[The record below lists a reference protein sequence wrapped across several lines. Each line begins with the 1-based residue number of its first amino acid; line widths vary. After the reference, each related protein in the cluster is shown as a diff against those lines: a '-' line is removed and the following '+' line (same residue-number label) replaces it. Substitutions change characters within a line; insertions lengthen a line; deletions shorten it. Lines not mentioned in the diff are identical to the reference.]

1 MHQTHIQHRTVV
13 LCITKLGTQQS
24 FAMKCTHPLG
34 SSLNEIDR
42 LKASEIN
49 RCPEITSA
57 KNTEDE
63 GKDGHIFS
71 LLFKGQTLATFRYFF
86 NF

>member
-1 MHQTHIQHRTVV
+1 
-13 LCITKLGTQQS
+13 
-24 FAMKCTHPLG
+24 MKCTHPLG

-49 RCPEITSA
+49 QCPEITSA

-71 LLFKGQTLATFRYFF
+71 LFLLHFGIFFFF